1 MKDNRIDT
9 SMIAFKRHPHLSMQ
23 LSEAGT
29 SVLFCGQRRNSKKPL
44 WFAVICA
51 LTLAHWGK
59 WLGMIHRNTTLKGH
73 KHRDLLWH
81 HQDYLT
87 LLIGSDD
94 LTLSKRA
101 PSLTIARLQEF
112 FSSDC
117 DLLFANS
124 RFWSSF
130 CQFNLQKFFSSDFDL
145 LFFSNSWSPEAIK
158 RNGHLRQVPRVA
170 TDPATTPVL
179 RPLPFKTSDRSNN
192 WIGGN
197 LNMDIWGKVWVCF
210 LYKTMYLSNSLR
222 IFCQTSK
229 GNNIK
234 RRQEKNKTRN

>member
-1 MKDNRIDT
+1 
-9 SMIAFKRHPHLSMQ
+9 MQ

-29 SVLFCGQRRNSKKPL
+29 SVPFCGQRRNSKKPL

-59 WLGMIHRNTTLKGH
+59 WLRLIHSNTPLPLKCH
-73 KHRDLLWH
+73 KHRVLLWH

-101 PSLTIARLQEF
+101 PSLTISRLQKILI
-112 FSSDC
+112 FS
-117 DLLFANS
+117 
-124 RFWSSF
+124 
-130 CQFNLQKFFSSDFDL
+130 FSPIL
-145 LFFSNSWSPEAIK
+145 
-158 RNGHLRQVPRVA
+158 GHLRQVPRVA

-179 RPLPFKTSDRSNN
+179 RPLPLKTSDRSNN

-222 IFCQTSK
+222 IFLSDFKVEHHKQ
-229 GNNIK
+229 
-234 RRQEKNKTRN
+234 KTRKE

>member
-1 MKDNRIDT
+1 MEMKSCAINVCLFKVGSRACCREVKVPFQYGWVKRSDHFLGEV

-51 LTLAHWGK
+51 LTFAHWGE
-59 WLGMIHRNTTLKGH
+59 WLGMIHRNTPLKCH

-130 CQFNLQKFFSSDFDL
+130 CQFNLQKFFS
-145 LFFSNSWSPEAIK
+145 
-158 RNGHLRQVPRVA
+158 
-170 TDPATTPVL
+170 
-179 RPLPFKTSDRSNN
+179 
-192 WIGGN
+192 
-197 LNMDIWGKVWVCF
+197 
-210 LYKTMYLSNSLR
+210 
-222 IFCQTSK
+222 
-229 GNNIK
+229 
-234 RRQEKNKTRN
+234 